1 MLSKIEKDIQL
12 YIIFEKRKI
21 SIRWCAGMV
30 VCGCVRLKKVW
41 AETMWDPTRYGPL
54 LFFIGLYIIAS
65 RC

>member
-1 MLSKIEKDIQL
+1 MKKIYNYSIT
-12 YIIFEKRKI
+12 FEKRKI

-41 AETMWDPTRYGPL
+41 AEAMWDPTRYGPL

-65 RC
+65 KC